1 MTIHIE
7 YLVHFRRS
15 GSLLTRFCA
24 VVVSGAFFFSL
35 ALPPDLEGESPP
47 VILAFGDSLTA
58 GFGVAGPENY
68 PSRLQVILK
77 EKGYPHRVVNAGV
90 SGDTT
95 AGGVRRIAWLMKQN
109 PRIVVLALGA
119 NDGLRGL
126 SIGEMYS
133 NLKQIIEIC
142 RERGAKVLLAGM
154 KVPPNYG
161 EEYSQEFADVYVKLS
176 QEFELRLLPF
186 ILEGVAARREY
197 TQADGIHPL
206 GPGYEIVAATVWK
219 HLEPMLTAASS
230 SK

>member
-1 MTIHIE
+1 MKNHNTC
-7 YLVHFRRS
+7 FS
-15 GSLLTRFCA
+15 FSFPARFCA
-24 VVVSGAFFFSL
+24 VVVTGAFFFSL
-35 ALPPDLEGESPP
+35 AFISDLKGESPP

-58 GFGVAGPENY
+58 GFGVAEPENY

-95 AGGVRRIAWLMKQN
+95 AGGVRRITWLLKQN

-154 KVPPNYG
+154 KIPPNYG
-161 EEYSQEFADVYVKLS
+161 EKYSQEFVDVYVKLS

-186 ILEGVAARREY
+186 ILEGVAAKREY

-219 HLEPMLTAASS
+219 HLEPMLTTTST

>member
-1 MTIHIE
+1 M
-7 YLVHFRRS
+7 
-15 GSLLTRFCA
+15 
-24 VVVSGAFFFSL
+24 
-35 ALPPDLEGESPP
+35 
-47 VILAFGDSLTA
+47 ILAFGDSLTA
-58 GFGVAGPENY
+58 GFGVAEPENY

-95 AGGVRRIAWLMKQN
+95 AGGVRRITWLLKQN

-161 EEYSQEFADVYVKLS
+161 EKYSQEFVDVYVKLS

-186 ILEGVAARREY
+186 ILEGVAAKREY

-219 HLEPMLTAASS
+219 HLEPMLTTTST

>member
-1 MTIHIE
+1 MKNHNTC
-7 YLVHFRRS
+7 FS
-15 GSLLTRFCA
+15 FSFLTRFCA

-35 ALPPDLEGESPP
+35 AFISDLKGESPP

-58 GFGVAGPENY
+58 GFGVAEPENY
-68 PSRLQVILK
+68 PSRLQIILK

-90 SGDTT
+90 NGDTT
-95 AGGVRRIAWLMKQN
+95 AGGVRRITWLLKQN

-142 RERGAKVLLAGM
+142 RERGAVVLLAGM
-154 KVPPNYG
+154 KIPPNYG
-161 EEYSQEFADVYVKLS
+161 EEYSQEFVDVYVKLS
-176 QEFELRLLPF
+176 QEFELHLLPF
-186 ILEGVAARREY
+186 LLEGVAARREY

-219 HLEPMLTAASS
+219 HLEPMLTTASS

>member
-1 MTIHIE
+1 MKNHNTC
-7 YLVHFRRS
+7 FS
-15 GSLLTRFCA
+15 FSFPARFCA

-35 ALPPDLEGESPP
+35 AFISDLKGESPP

-58 GFGVAGPENY
+58 GFGVAEPENY

-95 AGGVRRIAWLMKQN
+95 AGGVRRITWLLKQN

-161 EEYSQEFADVYVKLS
+161 EEYSQEFVDVYVKLS
-176 QEFELRLLPF
+176 QEFEELRLLPF
-186 ILEGVAARREY
+186 LLEGVAAKREY

-219 HLEPMLTAASS
+219 HLEPMLTTTST